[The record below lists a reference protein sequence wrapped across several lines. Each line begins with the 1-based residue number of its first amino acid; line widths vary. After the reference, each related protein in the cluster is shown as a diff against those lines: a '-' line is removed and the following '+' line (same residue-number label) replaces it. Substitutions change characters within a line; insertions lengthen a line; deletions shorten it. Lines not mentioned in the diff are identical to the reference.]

1 MKQQTLAMAADA
13 QLGFEQHRKPTRRD
27 EFLKTM
33 DSLVPWAALCE
44 EIAPHYPKAGNG
56 RPPIGLQRMLR
67 IHFIQHWRNL
77 ADLACEEALYDS
89 ASLRRFVGIDLGL

>member
-13 QLGFEQHRKPTRRD
+13 QSGFEQHRKPTRRD

-33 DSLVPWAALCE
+33 DALVPWAALCD

-56 RPPIGLQRMLR
+56 RPPINLCCIRIGLEMTVSDGVCRFR
-67 IHFIQHWRNL
+67 IFHKNN
-77 ADLACEEALYDS
+77 A
-89 ASLRRFVGIDLGL
+89 